1 MTLRMSLPSRLHH
14 WPRRLALAGGIFALF
29 IALFGLLGYFWL
41 PGFAK
46 AQLEKL
52 LSEELQRPV
61 SIGAIHVAP
70 YTLEATVEN
79 FRAGDTLRFKS
90 LHVDLSAATFAR
102 RVPIIEAVSLVEPEL
117 TLTRIAAHRLDV
129 SDLLDKWLN
138 KPDDGKP
145 TPEFSVSNIQLKRG
159 RIVWHDTLAK
169 RTETLD
175 DITIDLPAIANVPT
189 AVESYV
195 RPDVSAKLNGSP
207 LTLDGRLRPFAV
219 DRDGR
224 LQVALDNLDLTAALP
239 YLRPYLQLPAEIS
252 SLRLATQL
260 AVRFKKVGTGE
271 TALGITGELM
281 FSELRATA
289 LTGHLRATIDSVH
302 LRGIAVDVPQRQARI
317 GEVVISQPKLDLLR
331 EGPDSFVSKKPAPF
345 ATRATSTAGTKT
357 RQPAAP
363 SPIESKK
370 AAAAT
375 PEKSAWRWA
384 VDHIAVDEGEI
395 GYRDTTIPK
404 SLPLTLASLGIDV
417 GPLTSASSA
426 PIKLQAS
433 GKLSRQGHLQL
444 SGEVMTDGNADLAID
459 LGKLDL
465 VPLQGWVPTDLP
477 VLLSRGEL
485 DFKGQLVWHDGTG
498 KVSGNLALNQ
508 INLLDKHNADDLLRW
523 RALNFSGL
531 TVTTATAKQTLTANL
546 GDIRLDNFFAK
557 VLLTQNGELNFNQ
570 LRKSPT
576 AKTAPAPAD
585 ASTATQP
592 PIAAAPATPP
602 ADATS
607 SPAPKIRVGRIAF
620 ANGAIDFTDH
630 FIQPNYATQITQLN
644 GHVGEI
650 KAGTLSPVELHGKV
664 ERTAPLD
671 ITGQIDP
678 LSKPIGLAL
687 HATARSIDLAPLS
700 SYSGRYVGYK
710 IDKGKLS
717 AEVDYKI
724 VDGQLTA
731 SNHIFL
737 DQLTFGDKVES
748 KDALSLPITLAVS
761 LLKNSRGEIDL
772 NLPISGSLNDPQ
784 FSIGGIIWQVLGNLL
799 SKAVTSPF
807 ALLGSLFGGGADLSE
822 VAFPP
827 GQATLTPE
835 TASRLE
841 ALAKALND
849 RPALKLEITGT
860 ADAASDP
867 AVIRAATLEKKLRG
881 LKQADL
887 AGKGQSVGAAEEVS
901 LMPEERARY
910 LEKLYKKEDLKDKPR
925 NLLGLAKNLPPEEMQ
940 TLLLAHFTPN
950 DSDLLTLAETRA
962 QQTQSW
968 LIEQGKIAPER
979 LFLRSAKIIPHEESG
994 KPAESSA
1001 TPAAAI
1007 TSAGVTATAPA
1018 QGGKVQFSMR

>member
-1 MTLRMSLPSRLHH
+1 MTDSPAPPANSVKPSRR
-14 WPRRLALAGGIFALF
+14 WPRRLA
-29 IALFGLLGYFWL
+29 IASGLLILLLGMLGLLAYFWL

-46 AQLEKL
+46 TQLEKL
-52 LSEELQRPV
+52 LTEKLHRPV
-61 SIGAIHVAP
+61 AIGAILIDPLA
-70 YTLEATVEN
+70 LKATVTD
-79 FRAGDTLRFKS
+79 FKMGDVLRFKS
-90 LHVDLSAATFAR
+90 LEVDVSSTTFSR
-102 RVPIIEAVSLVEPEL
+102 RLPVIEAVHLVEPEL
-117 TLTRIAAHRLDV
+117 NLSRVAAARLNV
-129 SDLLDKWLN
+129 SDLLDEWLN

-145 TPEFSVSNIQLKRG
+145 TPEFSVSNIRLDRG
-159 RIVWHDTLAK
+159 RIVWRDTLAK

-175 DITIDLPAIANVPT
+175 DIDIGLPLIANVP
-189 AVESYV
+189 AEVNSYV
-195 RPDVSAKLNGSP
+195 RPAFSAKLNGSP
-207 LTLDGRLRPFAV
+207 LTLGGRLRPFAT

-224 LQVALDNLDLTAALP
+224 LQITLDGLDLTAALP
-239 YLRPYLQLPAEIS
+239 YARPYLQLPVDID
-252 SLRLATQL
+252 SLRLSTQL
-260 AVRFKKVGTGE
+260 TARFKKVGAGG
-271 TALGITGELM
+271 TALAINGELM
-281 FSELRATA
+281 FGGVAATA
-289 LTGHLRATIDSVH
+289 MDKHLRATIESIY
-302 LRGIAVDVPQRQARI
+302 LRHIAVDVFQRQAHV
-317 GEVVISQPKLDLLR
+317 GEVVITHPTLALLR
-331 EGPDSFVSKKPAPF
+331 EGADSFKLKTAAKTSTATQPPHAAKPAADAPAAKPAP
-345 ATRATSTAGTKT
+345 
-357 RQPAAP
+357 P
-363 SPIESKK
+363 
-370 AAAAT
+370 
-375 PEKSAWRWA
+375 WRWSIDHVA
-384 VDHIAVDEGEI
+384 VDDGQID
-395 GYRDTTIPK
+395 YRDTTIAK
-404 SLPLTLASLGIDV
+404 SLPLTLGALAIDAGAFASDA
-417 GPLTSASSA
+417 TE
-426 PIKLQAS
+426 PIKLQVS
-433 GKLSRQGHLQL
+433 GKLNRQGHLKL
-444 SGEVMTDGNADLAID
+444 GGNLTPSGNVDLALD

-465 VPLQGWVPTDLP
+465 VPLQGWAPSDLP

-485 DFKGQLVWHDGTG
+485 DFKGQLAWHDGAG
-498 KVSGNLALNQ
+498 KVSGDLALNQ

-523 RALNFSGL
+523 RALNFAGL
-531 TVTTATAKQTLTANL
+531 TVTTATAKQALAANL

-576 AKTAPAPAD
+576 AETAPAAPA
-585 ASTATQP
+585 TATSATTTTT
-592 PIAAAPATPP
+592 AATAATAPATPP

-731 SNHIFL
+731 SNRIFL

-784 FSIGGIIWQVLGNLL
+784 FSIGGILWQVLGNLL

-835 TASRLE
+835 MTSRLD

-867 AVIRAATLEKKLRG
+867 AGIRAATLEKKLRG

-887 AGKGQSVGAAEEVS
+887 AGKGQSVGAAEEVI

-925 NLLGLAKNLPPEEMQ
+925 NLIGLAKNLPPEEMQ